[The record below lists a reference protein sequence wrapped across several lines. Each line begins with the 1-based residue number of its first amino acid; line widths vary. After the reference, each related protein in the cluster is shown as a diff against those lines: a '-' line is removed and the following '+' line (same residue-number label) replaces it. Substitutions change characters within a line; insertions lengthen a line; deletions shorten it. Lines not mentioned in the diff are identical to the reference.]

1 MSDLSLVNSASTALA
16 NTPIAA
22 PGPAKDVASAK
33 KAAQDFEAVFL
44 NEFLGSMFQGIKT
57 DGPLGG
63 GPACGELGRTGGGN
77 NVRRGIGLK
86 SVVLRVPA
94 PQRHNGHKQQHGL
107 RDFSAHRSSPRR
119 GVCNHGNLIMPG
131 GS

>member
-63 GPACGELGRTGGGN
+63 GPGEDMFRSLLLDQYSRSLANQGGFGLA
-77 NVRRGIGLK
+77 NV
-86 SVVLRVPA
+86 V
-94 PQRHNGHKQQHGL
+94 QRQLISLQE
-107 RDFSAHRSSPRR
+107 
-119 GVCNHGNLIMPG
+119 GVK
-131 GS
+131 